1 MLGVKGAAAAVAGA
15 LSKLVN
21 LTSLDLGG
29 RWNVEWVV
37 SCVYVVCCM
46 CVSCA
51 CRRRSAVCV
60 CRVVSCVVFVV
71 AHGMWLISR

>member
-29 RWNVEWVV
+29 TLNVEWVV
-37 SCVYVVCCM
+37 LRVYVVCCVREL
-46 CVSCA
+46 CLS
-51 CRRRSAVCV
+51 
-60 CRVVSCVVFVV
+60 
-71 AHGMWLISR
+71 W